1 MYNIMDNYTIP
12 IPALHALGKL
22 GRDIHDAR
30 RRRRLPA
37 ALFAERASISRTTLH
52 KVERGDS
59 GVSAGAYAKVL
70 FVLGMERRLAD
81 LVDPR
86 HDTVGLELEEDRL
99 PRRIRLPKQKAG

>member
-1 MYNIMDNYTIP
+1 MHRIMDNYTIP
-12 IPALHALGKL
+12 LPALHALGKL

-52 KVERGDS
+52 KVERGDT

-81 LVDPR
+81 LVDPQ
-86 HDTVGLELEEDRL
+86 HDTVGLELEKDRL
-99 PRRIRLPKQKAG
+99 PKRIRLPKRKAD

>member
-52 KVERGDS
+52 KVERGDT

-99 PRRIRLPKQKAG
+99 PRRIRLPKQKVG

>member
-1 MYNIMDNYTIP
+1 MYTIMDNNKIP
-12 IPALHALGKL
+12 LPALHALSKL
-22 GRDIHDAR
+22 GRDIRDAR

-52 KVERGDS
+52 KVERGDT

-99 PRRIRLPKQKAG
+99 PKRIRLPRQKAD

>member
-1 MYNIMDNYTIP
+1 MYIVVDTYKIP
-12 IPALHALGKL
+12 LPALHALGKL

-37 ALFAERASISRTTLH
+37 ALFAERASISRTALH
-52 KVERGDS
+52 KVERGDT

-70 FVLGMERRLAD
+70 FVLSMERRLAD

-86 HDTVGLELEEDRL
+86 HDAVGLELEEDRL
-99 PRRIRLPKQKAG
+99 PKRIRLPRQKAD

>member
-1 MYNIMDNYTIP
+1 MYRDMDNFTIP
-12 IPALHALGKL
+12 LPALHALAKL

-30 RRRRLPA
+30 RRRRIPT

-52 KVERGDS
+52 KVERGDT
-59 GVSAGAYAKVL
+59 GVSAGAYAKAL

-99 PRRIRLPKQKAG
+99 PKRIRLPRQKAD